1 MTIYLKK
8 GVTIDGLKQPM
19 DKVIRLWATICD
31 IVQVKPVVT
40 DGVRPYKDKER
51 SLHPHG
57 LALDLRTR
65 DMIGKGKDIYP
76 ILDLLKYNL
85 GREYDVILY
94 DSHIHVEYQKFL
106 DDQNEGSIFAT
117 EFID

>member
-1 MTIYLKK
+1 
-8 GVTIDGLKQPM
+8 
-19 DKVIRLWATICD
+19 
-31 IVQVKPVVT
+31 
-40 DGVRPYKDKER
+40 
-51 SLHPHG
+51 
-57 LALDLRTR
+57 
-65 DMIGKGKDIYP
+65 MIGKGKDIYP